1 MPPPFQSLDHVHVY
15 VANRA
20 TAEVWYQKV
29 LGFAR
34 IQKFECWAPNDG
46 PLMLGNES
54 IPFKIALFERN
65 AEKRHSTIAFAV
77 TGQDFLA
84 WRSHLTATLDHSPE
98 LEDHKLSWSLYFHD
112 PDGNPY
118 EITSYDYSE
127 LRPLL
132 P

>member
-1 MPPPFQSLDHVHVY
+1 MPPPFQSLDHVHVH

-20 TAEVWYQKV
+20 AAEVWYQRV

-34 IQKFECWAPNDG
+34 IQKFESWAPNNG

-54 IPFKIALFERN
+54 IPFKIALFERIG
-65 AEKRHSTIAFAV
+65 EKRHSTIAFAV
-77 TGQDFLA
+77 SANDFLT
-84 WRSHLTATLDHSPE
+84 WRSHLTATLDHAPE
-98 LEDHKLSWSLYFHD
+98 LEDHQLSWSLYFHD

-127 LRPLL
+127 LRLNL
-132 P
+132 S